1 MIRTGLVGAVLA
13 LTTVTGAARA
23 PPTDETGGPK
33 LANEL
38 AGVKLGSGRRVLE
51 ARFPKLHPRLLATGE
66 LAYAACDAQQL
77 VVFTFIAKPLSPD
90 HVTDI
95 QVRRVDDAEAC
106 RGASGPLP
114 DLGLAAATPAGIA
127 IGDPAAR
134 ALARYGK
141 PDEQTTTLP
150 NGDQIVRYRSSG
162 TGYEPRIRNIL
173 LVLVLR
179 DRKVR
184 SLTLTGDVPG
194 LRTPS
199 SR

>member
-1 MIRTGLVGAVLA
+1 MIRTALVGAVLA
-13 LTTVTGAARA
+13 LTTATGAARA
-23 PPTDETGGPK
+23 PPTDETAAPK

-38 AGVKLGSGRRVLE
+38 AGVKLGSGRALLE

-95 QVRRVDDAEAC
+95 QVRREDDAGAC
-106 RGASGPLP
+106 RGVSGPLP
-114 DLGLAAATPAGIA
+114 DLGLEAATPAGIA

-141 PDEQTTTLP
+141 PDVQSTLP